1 MWGLVVE
8 AVIRAFVNYLRVEK
22 GVSPNTL
29 DAYRRDV
36 EKFAAFAGRRKLAI
50 DKVARDEIVDFLRYL
65 YQRKLDSRSVAR
77 HLVTIRH
84 FFRFALA
91 EGYIQEDPA
100 ETVESPRFRSS
111 LPMFLTVEEV
121 DKLLSQ
127 PDPKTIVGLRDK
139 AMIEVMYSAGLRVSE
154 LCSLRISDMHF
165 DGGYLRCTGK
175 GDKERLVPVGRR
187 ALEIVQR
194 YLKESRPKL
203 GRPNSPHLLFLSRKG
218 SACSR
223 HGFWKTI
230 SDCGRK
236 AGLRKKLK
244 PHMLRHSFAT
254 HLLDRGADLRSVQ
267 MMLGHA
273 DIATTQIYTHVVEDR
288 LKQVYREHHPRA

>member
-1 MWGLVVE
+1 VE
-8 AVIRAFVNYLRVEK
+8 AAIRSFLNYLRVEK
-22 GVSPNTL
+22 GVSANTL

-36 EKFAAFAGRRKLAI
+36 EKFAAFAASHRIALNR
-50 DKVARDEIVDFLRYL
+50 VTRDEIVDFLRHL
-65 YQRKLDSRSVAR
+65 YHRKLDSRTVAR

-91 EGYIQEDPA
+91 EGLINEDPA

-121 DKLLSQ
+121 ERLIEQ
-127 PDPKTIVGLRDK
+127 PDASTVIGLRDK
-139 AMIEVMYSAGLRVSE
+139 AMVEVMYSAGLRVSE
-154 LCSLRISDMHF
+154 LCKLRLNDIYYDK
-165 DGGYLRCTGK
+165 GYVRCIGK
-175 GDKERLVPVGRR
+175 GDKERLVPIGRR
-187 ALEIVQR
+187 AVEVVRR

-203 GRPNSPHLLFLSRKG
+203 ARENSPPLLFIIRKG
-218 SACSR
+218 GECSR

-230 SDCGRK
+230 SDCGRL
-236 AGLRKKLK
+236 AGIRKKLK

-254 HLLDRGADLRSVQ
+254 HLLDRGADLRAVQ

-273 DIATTQIYTHVVEDR
+273 DIATTQIYTHVVEER